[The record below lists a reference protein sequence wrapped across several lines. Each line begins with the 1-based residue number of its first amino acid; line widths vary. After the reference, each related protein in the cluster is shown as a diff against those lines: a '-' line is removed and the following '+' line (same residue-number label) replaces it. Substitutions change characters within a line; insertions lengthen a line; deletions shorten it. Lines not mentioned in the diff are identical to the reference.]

1 MKDGNLL
8 YDYRHIIAAFSEK
21 EMLLKKRIES
31 TKFVNANDQKRL
43 GSQENIFIEFLSSP
57 KDENQGKYESLEV
70 SDISSLPVKSIIE
83 VKIDSVEFN
92 YYRLDNGLWT
102 KVAESR
108 DPFAI
113 EVFSHGTIPIVIDM
127 IQ

>member
-1 MKDGNLL
+1 MIDEGTLL
-8 YDYRHIIAAFSEK
+8 VFRSASGAFTCRKPPLPLGWNPIDRPHVAQLITIGSEVF
-21 EMLLKKRIES
+21 R
-31 TKFVNANDQKRL
+31 V
-43 GSQENIFIEFLSSP
+43 FLSSP
-57 KDENQGKYESLEV
+57 KDEEQGKDESLEV
-70 SDISSLPVKSIIE
+70 SDIGSLPVKSIIE
-83 VKIDSVEFN
+83 VKIDCVEFN